1 MFKLAILADISS
13 PHTIRW
19 VNSLASFDI
28 DILLIGLGDKH
39 NYVDIPNVK
48 VISYKNKKV
57 TDSYLGKI
65 FFKLKYLIYV
75 LKIIKEIKRFN
86 PDILHSYYASSYGL
100 IGALTRIKPYVISV
114 WGSDVTD
121 FPNKSNLHR
130 KLIKY
135 NLKATTSIC
144 ATSFSLKDET
154 SKYSSKNVNVIP
166 FGIDIDRFSPRNKK
180 LSKQITIG
188 TVKYFD
194 KIYGIDTLIKAFSIL
209 IKDKKLDFDLK
220 LLLVGDGKEKQ
231 NYIDLIKSEGISD
244 RVEFTGFVKNNLL
257 VEKYHNMDIV
267 VIPSLRE
274 SFGLSVIEAMSC
286 EIPVIASDISGFR
299 EVGTDETITYFN
311 AGDSQMLSTKI
322 YDIINNYD
330 VALAKAKIAR
340 KRVIDNFSSA
350 NCVNMQINLYKELN
364 RSYNK

>member
-1 MFKLAILADISS
+1 MFKLTILADISS

-28 DILLIGLGDKH
+28 NILLIGLGDKH
-39 NYVDIPNVK
+39 YSVDMPNVK
-48 VISYKNKKV
+48 VISYKNKNV
-57 TDSYLGKI
+57 TGSYVNKL

-121 FPNKSNLHR
+121 FPNKSSLHR
-130 KLIKY
+130 NLIKY
-135 NLKATTSIC
+135 NLKAATSIC

-154 SKYSSKNVNVIP
+154 SKYSSKDINVIP

-180 LSKQITIG
+180 FSKQITIG

-194 KIYGIDTLIKAFSIL
+194 KIYGIETLIKAFSIL

-231 NYIDLIKSEGISD
+231 NYIDIIKSEGISD
-244 RVEFTGFVKNNLL
+244 RVEFTGFVKNELL

-267 VIPSLRE
+267 VIPSFRE

-286 EIPVIASDISGFR
+286 EIPVIASDISGFN
-299 EVGTDETITYFN
+299 EVGTDETITYFT
-311 AGDSQMLSTKI
+311 AGNVEMLAKNI
-322 YDIINNYD
+322 IDIINNYD
-330 VALAKAKIAR
+330 LALVKAKKAR
-340 KRVIDNFSSA
+340 ERVIDNFSSDY
-350 NCVNMQINLYKELN
+350 CVNMQMSLYKQLK
-364 RSYNK
+364 R